1 MDPEDARAALEQRRA
16 ALLHED
22 RVDEQARAPVELD
35 QESVGRLSRMDAMQV
50 QQMAR
55 ALEQRRKAERAR
67 IDAALDRLAAGEWG
81 YCVACGD
88 EIARP
93 RLVHDPSVSHC
104 IKCAS

>member
-1 MDPEDARAALEQRRA
+1 
-16 ALLHED
+16 
-22 RVDEQARAPVELD
+22 
-35 QESVGRLSRMDAMQV
+35 
-50 QQMAR
+50 MAR